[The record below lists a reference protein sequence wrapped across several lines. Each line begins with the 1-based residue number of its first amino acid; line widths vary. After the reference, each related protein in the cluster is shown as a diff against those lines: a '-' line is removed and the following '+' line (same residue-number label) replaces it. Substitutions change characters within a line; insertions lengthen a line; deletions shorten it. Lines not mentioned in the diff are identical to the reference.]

1 MYGSNDIGYIGPYPL
16 ADAAE
21 LYERNMRTLTDRV
34 LARGVV
40 PLLTTMPPDAQYIR
54 YVPVFAGVVRAIAQG
69 RQVPL
74 IDYYRELIAIGPP
87 HGLSSDGVHPSLQ
100 SFNTP
105 CWFDAASLSQYGY
118 NIRNLITLQALDRMR
133 QVFDGVNGFDA
144 SAPRLAGD
152 GSIASPFVINSLPFG
167 ELRDLRGSPWRP
179 AGALSCSGAGSVA
192 GPQYLY
198 RFTLTRTTSLRI
210 LAVDGGARAQ
220 RVSLLSGPSL
230 SSCLESNQ
238 RLIVTTL
245 SAGTYYLSLNASS
258 SNGGAEYNLSVTE
271 CVPGDPDC

>member
-1 MYGSNDIGYIGPYPL
+1 
-16 ADAAE
+16 
-21 LYERNMRTLTDRV
+21 
-34 LARGVV
+34 
-40 PLLTTMPPDAQYIR
+40 MPPDAQYIR

-74 IDYYRELIAIGPP
+74 IDYYRELMAIPPP

-100 SFNTP
+100 NFASP
-105 CWFDAASLSQYGY
+105 CWFDDASLSQYGY

-133 QVFDGVNGFDA
+133 QVFDGVNGFD
-144 SAPRLAGD
+144 STPRLAGD
-152 GSIASPFVINSLPFG
+152 GSPGQPFVISSLPFG
-167 ELRDLRGSPWRP
+167 ELRQLRNSQWRP
-179 AGALSCSGAGSVA
+179 TGSLGCSGAGPVA
-192 GPQYLY
+192 GPQYMY

-220 RVSLLSGPSL
+220 RVSLLSNPSL
-230 SSCLESNQ
+230 ASCLESDQ

-245 SAGTYYLSLNASS
+245 QAGTYYVVLNAGSA
-258 SNGGAEYNLSVTE
+258 NGGAEYNFSVTE